1 MSYHHRTPRYSLGQV
16 PQAVAVTC
24 IDGAIIGVPPGGD
37 ADALCREHHLKATPP
52 PDEMALP
59 YLPPL
64 PAADTSSATQPS
76 VTQPQI
82 LPMQPFV
89 QPQPL
94 PVDTTPTWIVPAI
107 YAGVF
112 GFLLW
117 AAKSA

>member
-1 MSYHHRTPRYSLGQV
+1 MSYHRRIPRYSLGQV

-24 IDGAIIGVPPGGD
+24 IDGTIIGVPPGGD

-64 PAADTSSATQPS
+64 PTTDTATQTATQPT
-76 VTQPQI
+76 VA
-82 LPMQPFV
+82 PMQPFV
-89 QPQPL
+89 QPQP
-94 PVDTTPTWIVPAI
+94 VAMTPTPAWIIPAI
-107 YAGVF
+107 YVGAF
-112 GFLLW
+112 GFLVW